1 MENNSPTPMLRQYH
15 ELKQKHP
22 GTILFFRCGDFYEMF
37 YDDAVTGAR
46 ELEITLTARNKE
58 RGNAV
63 PMAGVPHH
71 SAANHIHKLVKK
83 GYRVAVCE
91 QIEEAAPNNKKII
104 RREIA
109 RIITPGTAID
119 EQLLETK
126 DSVFLAAVAGAGES
140 FGAAF
145 LELSTGEF
153 KTTQC
158 AGKDAWRTI
167 AADIESF
174 APREILF
181 PESLTALIKDSF
193 ADAQTNLIEK
203 SLQPANSN
211 VVNFPAKSANKSG
224 FAVTLT
230 PLDDWLFLEDYCEA
244 LLKNHFGAKDLR
256 GFGLADKSEAVRAAG
271 ACLRYVQET
280 QRASAAHIADIN
292 YFEAKEF
299 MVLDA
304 VTLKNLDL
312 VESGAS
318 NDKRRTVFG
327 VIDQT
332 ITSMGSR
339 LLKSWLLRPSIKT
352 GEIEARLAAVD
363 ELCDSIMRDR
373 LQSSLRQITD
383 LERLIGR
390 LNMNTA
396 NARDLLALANSLA
409 QLPNAK
415 RTLSDAS
422 SSLLQVLDEN
432 LFELEP
438 IRNTIKNAI
447 NDNPPLNL
455 ADGGTIRDGFNNE
468 LDELRALSRDAKQT
482 IAQFEEREKARS
494 GIAGL
499 RVKFNGVFGYFIE
512 ISKSNLARVPA
523 DYERRQTLVNA
534 ERYTTP
540 QLKEWEQKILGAE
553 ERILELETEI
563 FQTVRR
569 AVAEETKNLQTTA
582 RALATVDALAALAET
597 ACRRNYV
604 RPTIHDGDAIEIED
618 GRHAVIEA
626 FLNEPFVPNDA
637 YLNNSTDRLLII
649 TGPNMGGKSSFLRQI
664 AVIQILAQIGS
675 FVPARMARLPIVD
688 RVWTRVGASD
698 DLASGR
704 STFMVEMT
712 ETAAILHNATP
723 RSLILLDEIGRG
735 TSTFDGLSIA
745 WAVAEYLHDSKEHAA
760 KTVFATHYHELTEL
774 AARLPGAQN
783 YQITAA
789 ERNGNVVFLHK
800 LEPGKAEQSYGIA
813 VAQLAGLPAP
823 VLTRAREVLH
833 RLERYEI
840 DVFADVVEAKQ
851 TIAASGDSS
860 NSVAQPSSNGLDAA
874 LKRAARNRA
883 ATQATL
889 FQTAN
894 ENLIEDVRL
903 LDVDELSHD
912 ALRDRL
918 KDIQRK
924 IV

>member
-1 MENNSPTPMLRQYH
+1 MEPSSATPMLRQYH

-22 GTILFFRCGDFYEMF
+22 GTLLFFRCGDFYEMF

-71 SAANHIHKLVKK
+71 SAANHIAKLVKK

-91 QIEEAAPNNKKII
+91 QIEEAPNANGKKLI

-109 RIITPGTAID
+109 RIITPGTQID
-119 EQLLETK
+119 EQLLESK
-126 DSVFLAAVAGAGES
+126 DSIFLAAVVGAGDQ

-153 KTTQC
+153 KTTEC
-158 AGKDAWRTI
+158 KGKDAWKTI

-181 PESLTALIKDSF
+181 PESLQPLIKQAF
-193 ADAQTNLIEK
+193 ANSQSNLIEK
-203 SLQPANSN
+203 SLTPNDNSN
-211 VVNFPAKSANKSG
+211 VLNFPAKSANNSG

-230 PLDDWLFLEDYCEA
+230 PLDDWLFLDDYCEA
-244 LLKNHFGAKDLR
+244 LLINHFGTKDLR
-256 GFGLADKSEAVRAAG
+256 GFGLADKTEAVRAAG

-280 QRASAAHIADIN
+280 QRASAAHIADLN

-312 VESGAS
+312 VESSSG
-318 NDKRRTVFG
+318 DKRRTVFG

-332 ITSMGSR
+332 VTSMGSR
-339 LLKSWLLRPSIKT
+339 LLKSWLLRPSIKL
-352 GEIEARLAAVD
+352 GEIEARQSAIH
-363 ELCDSIMRDR
+363 ELTDSMLRDR
-373 LQSSLRQITD
+373 LQNLLKEVTD

-396 NARDLLALANSLA
+396 NARDLLALARSLG
-409 QLPNAK
+409 QLPNIK
-415 RTLSDAS
+415 KTLSDADC
-422 SSLLQVLDEN
+422 SLLQVLHEN
-432 LFELEP
+432 LFELTETKQL
-438 IRNTIKNAI
+438 IQSAFNE
-447 NDNPPLNL
+447 NPPLNL
-455 ADGGTIRDGFNNE
+455 GDGGTIRDGFNQE

-482 IAQFEEREKARS
+482 IARFEEAEKTRS

-512 ISKSNLARVPA
+512 ISKSNAARVPA

-534 ERYTTP
+534 ERYTTT

-553 ERILELETEI
+553 ERILELETEM
-563 FQTVRR
+563 FQTVRQQ
-569 AVAEETKNLQTTA
+569 VAAETKALQTTA
-582 RALATVDALAALAET
+582 RALATLDALGGLAET

-604 RPTIHDGDAIEIED
+604 RPNLNDGDEIEVRD

-637 YLNNSTDRLLII
+637 LLNNSTDRLLII
-649 TGPNMGGKSSFLRQI
+649 TGPNMGGKSSYLRQI
-664 AVIQILAQIGS
+664 ATIQILAQIGS
-675 FVPARMARLPIVD
+675 FVPARTANLAIVD

-712 ETAAILHNATP
+712 ETAAILHNSSP

-745 WAVAEYLHDSKEHAA
+745 WAVAEYLHDSSQHQA
-760 KTVFATHYHELTEL
+760 KTLFATHYHELTEL

-783 YQITAA
+783 YQITAT
-789 ERNGNVVFLHK
+789 ERSGEVVFLHK

-813 VAQLAGLPAP
+813 VAQLAGLPAS
-823 VLTRAREVLH
+823 VVARAREVLQ

-840 DVFADVVEAKQ
+840 EVFADVVESAQ
-851 TIAASGDSS
+851 TTASENGTSKTAAAANGLESAVRRAASGR
-860 NSVAQPSSNGLDAA
+860 
-874 LKRAARNRA
+874 RAA
-883 ATQATL
+883 QATL

-894 ENLIEDVRL
+894 EVLIEDLRG
-903 LDVDELSHD
+903 LDVDAQSPEV
-912 ALRDRL
+912 LRQKL
-918 KDIQRK
+918 KEMQRK

>member
-1 MENNSPTPMLRQYH
+1 MENNSATPMLRQYH

-22 GTILFFRCGDFYEMF
+22 GAILFFRCGDFYEMF

-71 SAANHIHKLVKK
+71 SAANHISKLVKK

-91 QIEEAAPNNKKII
+91 QIEEIGANNKKII

-158 AGKDAWRTI
+158 AGKDAWKTI

-181 PESLTALIKDSF
+181 PESLTALIKESF
-193 ADAQTNLIEK
+193 ANAQTNLIEK
-203 SLQPANSN
+203 SLQPAASN
-211 VVNFPAKSANKSG
+211 VVNFPAKATNNSG

-244 LLKNHFGAKDLR
+244 LLKNHFGTKDLR
-256 GFGLADKSEAVRAAG
+256 GFGLADKPDAIRAAG

-280 QRASAAHIADIN
+280 QRASAAHVADLN

-312 VESGAS
+312 IESGAS
-318 NDKRRTVFG
+318 SDKRRTVFA

-332 ITSMGSR
+332 VTSMGSR

-363 ELCDSIMRDR
+363 ELCDSMMRDR

-396 NARDLLALANSLA
+396 SARDLLALANSLA
-409 QLPNAK
+409 QLPAAK
-415 RTLSDAS
+415 RTLSDAQ
-422 SSLLQVLDEN
+422 SSLLQVLNEN

-438 IRNTIKNAI
+438 IKNTIRNAI

-455 ADGGTIRDGFNNE
+455 ADGGTIRDGFNAE

-563 FQTVRR
+563 FQIVRR

-582 RALATVDALAALAET
+582 RVLATVDALAALAET
-597 ACRRNYV
+597 ACRRNYA
-604 RPTIHDGDAIEIED
+604 RPTIHDGDAIEIKD

-626 FLNEPFVPNDA
+626 FISEPFVPNDA
-637 YLNNSTDRLLII
+637 FLNNSTDRLLII

-675 FVPARMARLPIVD
+675 FVPARAAKLPIVD

-723 RSLILLDEIGRG
+723 KSLILLDEIGRG

-745 WAVAEYLHDSKEHAA
+745 WAVAEYLHDSREHAA
-760 KTVFATHYHELTEL
+760 KTIFATHYHELTEL

-783 YQITAA
+783 YQITAT
-789 ERNGNVVFLHK
+789 ERNGAVVFLHK

-813 VAQLAGLPAP
+813 VAQLAGLPAK
-823 VLTRAREVLH
+823 VVARAREVLQ

-840 DVFADVVEAKQ
+840 DVFADAVEARQ
-851 TIAASGDSS
+851 TTAQAVGSS
-860 NSVAQPSSNGLDAA
+860 NPVAANNGLDAA
-874 LKRAARNRA
+874 LKRAARASRA
-883 ATQATL
+883 AQATL

-894 ENLIEDVRL
+894 ENLIEDLRML
-903 LDVDELSHD
+903 EVDALSLD
-912 ALRDRL
+912 ALRERL
-918 KDIQRK
+918 KDIQRQ